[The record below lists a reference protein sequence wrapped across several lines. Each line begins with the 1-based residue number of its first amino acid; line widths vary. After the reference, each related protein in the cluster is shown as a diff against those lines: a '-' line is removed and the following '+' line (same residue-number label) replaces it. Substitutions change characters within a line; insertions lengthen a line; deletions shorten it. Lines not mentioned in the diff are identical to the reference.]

1 MIDEEALSFFTH
13 IRLRFAE
20 EYCAGPRMVRGVVL
34 HVQLV
39 DILSVADMLQVAAR
53 ILPTQLRLR
62 VVRLQPRMGISPELR
77 ARRHTARAR
86 ASHLSNPLQYCSLR
100 RMILV
105 GSN

>member
-1 MIDEEALSFFTH
+1 MGCPKYFT
-13 IRLRFAE
+13 
-20 EYCAGPRMVRGVVL
+20 
-34 HVQLV
+34 V

-86 ASHLSNPLQYCSLR
+86 ASHLSNIALFEE
-100 RMILV
+100 
-105 GSN
+105 